1 MFIWNP
7 WKEIKR
13 QNEEIAMLHS
23 RNFNL
28 GCDVTRLKNERR
40 QSDEKSEYTIRILQN
55 ELESTKD
62 SYESESRLVDDLEN
76 TIDDLRYDIK
86 CLEIVIS
93 DLETE
98 IDSCSEDY

>member
-13 QNEEIAMLHS
+13 QNEEIATLHS

-40 QSDEKSEYTIRILQN
+40 QADEKSDYTIRILQNELEYTNDVYEKSEYTIRILQD
-55 ELESTKD
+55 ELNSTKD
-62 SYESESRLVDDLEN
+62 SYESERRLVDDLEN
-76 TIDDLRYDIK
+76 T
-86 CLEIVIS
+86 V
-93 DLETE
+93 
-98 IDSCSEDY
+98 